1 MSFKDHLGI
10 RDSALPQMASGFGG
24 GIGHKGSLCGALTGA
39 VMAIGMR
46 MGRTD
51 PKDRGTLQ
59 KVYSK
64 CQYIWDRFER
74 EFGNVNCYNIIEAH
88 LDNEEERQKWLAAG
102 GREKCADLVE
112 KTAHMLCDSFYENK

>member
-1 MSFKDHLGI
+1 LSFKEHLGI
-10 RDSALPQMASGFGG
+10 QDSALPQMASGFGG

-39 VMAIGMR
+39 VMAIGMK

-59 KVYSK
+59 KVYRK
-64 CQYIWDRFER
+64 CQSIWDQFEK
-74 EFGNVNCYNIIEAH
+74 EFGNVNCYDIIKVN

-112 KTAHMLCDSFYENK
+112 KTARMLCDSFYENK